1 MSDLKFFNAL
11 KIGLKDHFHK
21 LWDVIDEYKSFEN
34 IYNNLDAVKNKIK
47 LKSDFNFTKC
57 DIDTEFD
64 ILIKNNVEII
74 TFWDDHYP
82 KFLKQIYMP
91 PLGLYIVGNIANFNK
106 DNNLAII
113 GSRKPTNY
121 GKIVTEKLIKELAE
135 YDVNVIAGLARGIDT
150 MAHINAVKNNLKTM
164 AIIGSGYNKLYPSE
178 NKNLANTIIQKGG
191 AIVSE
196 YPINFWPEK
205 YYFVARNRIISGVSK
220 AILIV
225 ESKKRGG
232 TLITAKFAEEQNRDI
247 FAIPNNIFE
256 LNGQGTNQLIKEGA
270 KLIESAEDII
280 WEMGLN
286 KKEKNG
292 QLTIL

>member
-1 MSDLKFFNAL
+1 
-11 KIGLKDHFHK
+11 
-21 LWDVIDEYKSFEN
+21 
-34 IYNNLDAVKNKIK
+34 
-47 LKSDFNFTKC
+47 
-57 DIDTEFD
+57 
-64 ILIKNNVEII
+64 
-74 TFWDDHYP
+74 
-82 KFLKQIYMP
+82 MP

-280 WEMGLN
+280 
-286 KKEKNG
+286 
-292 QLTIL
+292 